1 MFPTRLRS
9 SDRPDARILPTK
21 PPRYKPLH
29 LNYLTRFSLSCF
41 CRDRLLRRSATSASP
56 PLNPSSS
63 ERARRGDTNTPLSSP
78 HSFPPAL
85 TPLSYPRSLPSH
97 VCKIPQVVPPRARR
111 PHRLSPLSL
120 PPLPQFQQ
128 LQPPQTLARSRK
140 RKLFLSPPRRPHHL
154 PLLRH
159 PRAALAKIPVP
170 RRARPFLEYLR
181 HESRRLHRPLS
192 PRPRRRT
199 RPPAAHL
206 PQR

>member
-9 SDRPDARILPTK
+9 SDRQDARILPTK

-29 LNYLTRFSLSCF
+29 LNYLTQLFNPRPSLSCF

-111 PHRLSPLSL
+111 PRRLPSLPL

-128 LQPPQTLARSRK
+128 LQPAQTLARPRK
-140 RKLFLSPPRRPHHL
+140 RKLLLPPPRRTHHL
-154 PLLRH
+154 SLLRH
-159 PRAALAKIPVP
+159 PRPALAKISVP
-170 RRARPFLEYLR
+170 RRPRPFLEYLR
-181 HESRRLHRPLS
+181 HESCRLH
-192 PRPRRRT
+192 
-199 RPPAAHL
+199 
-206 PQR
+206 